1 MLAVFDPVSQPN
13 CVVPKNIHTHPSDG
27 LWKFLGEGGANKN
40 LLWGEGSMD
49 YGYFL
54 ELHVVN
60 LNTFLDPVD

>member
-1 MLAVFDPVSQPN
+1 MYENKLEFA
-13 CVVPKNIHTHPSDG
+13 G
-27 LWKFLGEGGANKN
+27 GGGGANKN
-40 LLWGEGSMD
+40 LLWGGGSMD